1 MNNETDL
8 KPMTIS
14 ELADRWGVS
23 VRTARKWIH
32 PFRRELGEVRG
43 RIFTI
48 RQVRI
53 ILGHLE

>member
-1 MNNETDL
+1 MNSDTDL

-32 PFRRELGEVRG
+32 PFRGELGEVTG
-43 RIFTI
+43 RIYTI

-53 ILGHLE
+53 ILEHLE